1 MGTAIF
7 MVLMVCGYWYTS
19 RDLTTRFKI
28 KRSFGWDVYFLV
40 ALYGCIFVLQ
50 GMIATGLVW
59 LVLLCISAALN
70 AMPELTDGLHQ
81 NWQMVFMNWS
91 FLGIQAPVVVM
102 LAFAIA
108 FCIYRSSWS
117 GSASL
122 NSTGRKRLYKEL
134 TRANGVEGLLFQCME
149 EGELAWI
156 TLKSRRIYIGMIHTA
171 SYETIP
177 TSNLVLIPMLSGYRD
192 GKTLNLC
199 IEHNY
204 SKWYAEH
211 NITLDS
217 EPKSAMAFRKVILI
231 DQIES
236 LSLFDAAS
244 ASALA
249 LEAEEPHLYL
259 GDEPRVHVDSKPRV
273 DADGKPDV
281 STGDKPHDAADNQPD
296 VSTEDKLHGAADNQ
310 PDIYTGDNPRA
321 DANNKPDFC
330 KDDKP

>member
-19 RDLTTRFKI
+19 RDLSTRFKI

-50 GMIATGLVW
+50 GVIATGLIW
-59 LVLLCISAALN
+59 LVLFGASSLLN
-70 AMPELTDGLHQ
+70 ALPQLAGGHHYD
-81 NWQMVFMNWS
+81 WQMAFMNWS

-102 LAFAIA
+102 LAFAVA

-117 GSASL
+117 GSARL
-122 NSTGRKRLYKEL
+122 NSSGRKILYKKL
-134 TRANGVEGLLFQCME
+134 SRANGVEGLLFQCME
-149 EGELAWI
+149 EGELAWV

-171 SYETIP
+171 AYENTS
-177 TSNLVLIPMLSGYRD
+177 TSNIVLIPMLSGYRD
-192 GKTLNLC
+192 GKTLNLR

-204 SKWYAEH
+204 SKWYDEH

-217 EPKSAMAFRKVILI
+217 EPKSAMAFRKVILL

-249 LEAEEPHLYL
+249 L
-259 GDEPRVHVDSKPRV
+259 GS
-273 DADGKPDV
+273 DGPDV
-281 STGDKPHDAADNQPD
+281 YVGK
-296 VSTEDKLHGAADNQ
+296 E
-310 PDIYTGDNPRA
+310 
-321 DANNKPDFC
+321 
-330 KDDKP
+330 

>member
-19 RDLTTRFKI
+19 RDLSTRFKI

-50 GMIATGLVW
+50 GVIATGLIW
-59 LVLLCISAALN
+59 LVLFGISSLLNVLPALSGGHHY
-70 AMPELTDGLHQ
+70 D
-81 NWQMVFMNWS
+81 WQMEFMNWS

-102 LAFAIA
+102 LTFAVA

-117 GSASL
+117 GSARL
-122 NSTGRKRLYKEL
+122 NSSGRKKLYKKL
-134 TRANGVEGLLFQCME
+134 SRANGVEGLLFQCME
-149 EGELAWI
+149 EGELAWV

-171 SYETIP
+171 AYENTS
-177 TSNLVLIPMLSGYRD
+177 TSNIVLIPMLSGYRD

-211 NITLDS
+211 DITLDS
-217 EPKSAMAFRKVILI
+217 EPKSAMAFRKVILL

-249 LEAEEPHLYL
+249 LES
-259 GDEPRVHVDSKPRV
+259 DEPNVYVGQD
-273 DADGKPDV
+273 
-281 STGDKPHDAADNQPD
+281 
-296 VSTEDKLHGAADNQ
+296 
-310 PDIYTGDNPRA
+310 
-321 DANNKPDFC
+321 
-330 KDDKP
+330 

>member
-19 RDLTTRFKI
+19 RDLSTRFKI

-50 GMIATGLVW
+50 GVIATGLIW
-59 LVLLCISAALN
+59 LVLLACSTLLN
-70 AMPELTDGLHQ
+70 IMPELTGGHHH
-81 NWQMVFMNWS
+81 NWQMEFMNWS

-102 LAFAIA
+102 LSFAVA
-108 FCIYRSSWS
+108 FCLYRSNWS
-117 GSASL
+117 GSARL
-122 NSTGRKRLYKEL
+122 NSKGRKKLYKEL
-134 TRANGVEGLLFQCME
+134 SRSNGVEGILFQCME
-149 EGELAWI
+149 EGELAWV

-171 SYETIP
+171 SYEIENTANI
-177 TSNLVLIPMLSGYRD
+177 VLIPMLSGYRD

-199 IEHNY
+199 VEHNY

-217 EPKSAMAFRKVILI
+217 EPKSAMAFRKVILLS
-231 DQIES
+231 QIES

-249 LEAEEPHLYL
+249 FDSDEDEE
-259 GDEPRVHVDSKPRV
+259 
-273 DADGKPDV
+273 
-281 STGDKPHDAADNQPD
+281 QPP
-296 VSTEDKLHGAADNQ
+296 Q
-310 PDIYTGDNPRA
+310 
-321 DANNKPDFC
+321 
-330 KDDKP
+330 